1 MKFKRC
7 QCGSETFYMRQN
19 VTGTIDYPV
28 NIDGK
33 PDGYVSYDNI
43 NYYDARKYYRC
54 IECDKRAQEVQDDTK
69 I

>member
-19 VTGTIDYPV
+19 VTGTIDYPE
-28 NIDGK
+28 
-33 PDGYVSYDNI
+33 
-43 NYYDARKYYRC
+43 YYRC
-54 IECDKRAQEVQDDTK
+54 IECDKRAKEVQDDTK